1 MFKERYHNTV
11 LSALVVLLT
20 VAPRAE
26 SQTAPMF
33 IPRRL
38 TLPQAENLLIERNLT
53 VLAAK
58 YQVDANRAA
67 RLIAGYK
74 LNPAVTVGAEQIPFF
89 SPVAGSYPRFFT
101 TNPDA
106 GANPVYTFRIDKIV
120 ERGGKRELRT
130 EVAKEQL
137 EASEAQMLDAVRN
150 QIFQLRR
157 TFAAATL
164 ARENLKLA
172 ETVEQQYAQTET
184 LTQAKV
190 DQGDIAKVEIYRV
203 GAGRLQYQQAVLQ
216 ARTAYDGAVRDV
228 LNLLGAREQEVEPAI
243 AQTASAADPQIP
255 ESLLHSPLQL
265 ISDFDDQPVTQSLN
279 ELRSIALVE
288 RPDIA
293 AARHLS
299 ASAERATRLA
309 QAQRTRDVDIGYEY
323 QRVGSDHTAGMI
335 VSVPVFLYNNQRAAI
350 TQAEASQRSAEAQL
364 KQAEIQASTDVDKAY
379 QVYLSARQVL
389 DLYGSGNLSQLDKL
403 RTVANVSYREGASSL
418 FELLDAQR
426 SYALAMTSYNQAR
439 ADYQTALWQLE
450 QAIGRP
456 LR

>member
-1 MFKERYHNTV
+1 MFKERYYNP
-11 LSALVVLLT
+11 LLLALVLFVT

-26 SQTAPMF
+26 SQSAPAF

-38 TLPQAENLLIERNLT
+38 MLPQAENLLIERNLN
-53 VLAAK
+53 VLAAR
-58 YQVDANRAA
+58 YQVDVNRAA
-67 RLIAGYK
+67 RLIASYK
-74 LNPAVTVGAEQIPFF
+74 LNPAVTVGGEQIPFY
-89 SPVAGSYPRFFT
+89 SPVPGSYPRFFT

-130 EVAKEQL
+130 AVAQEQL
-137 EASEAQMLDAVRN
+137 DASEAQLLDAIRN

-216 ARTAYDGAVRDV
+216 SRTAYEGAVRDV
-228 LNLLGAREQEVEPAI
+228 LNLLGAREQELEPAI
-243 AQTASAADPQIP
+243 AQTASAGDPQIP
-255 ESLLHSPLQL
+255 ESLLRAPLQL
-265 ISDFDDQPVTQSLN
+265 ISDFDDRPVTQPLS
-279 ELRSIALVE
+279 ELRSVALAE
-288 RPDIA
+288 RPDVA
-293 AARHLS
+293 AARHLFN
-299 ASAERATRLA
+299 SAESSTRLA

-323 QRVGSDHTAGMI
+323 QRVGSDHTAGII
-335 VSVPVFLYNNQRAAI
+335 VSVPVFLYNNQRAAV
-350 TQAEASQRSAEAQL
+350 TQAEASQRTAEAQL
-364 KQAEIQASTDVDKAY
+364 KQAELQASTDVEKAY
-379 QVYLSARQVL
+379 QSYLSARQVL
-389 DLYGSGNLSQLDKL
+389 DLYGAGNLSQLDKL

-450 QAIGRP
+450 QAVGRS